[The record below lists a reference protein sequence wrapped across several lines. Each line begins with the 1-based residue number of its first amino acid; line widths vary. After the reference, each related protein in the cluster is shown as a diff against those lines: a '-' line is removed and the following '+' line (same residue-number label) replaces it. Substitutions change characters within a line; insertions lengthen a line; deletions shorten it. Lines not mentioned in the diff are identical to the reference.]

1 MLQESPMKEDEYE
14 MKFVKKRGLLNLG
27 KILSASEPAIARDS
41 NGAIPF
47 LPQNRNDVE
56 MADSAEERDPMKI
69 KEKRPRASI
78 AKAIDYVSRF
88 LFPFAFIS
96 FNVFYWHHFLNAV

>member
-1 MLQESPMKEDEYE
+1 MKEDKYE
-14 MKFVKKRGLLNLG
+14 VKFVKKRGLLNLE
-27 KILSASEPAIARDS
+27 KILSKSEPAIARDS

-47 LPQNRNDVE
+47 LPQNRNDAE
-56 MADSAEERDPMKI
+56 IAESAEEQDPVTSK
-69 KEKRPRASI
+69 KRGHRTSL

-96 FNVFYWHHFLNAV
+96 FNIFYWYHFLNAV